1 MEFVTYKYSESDDET
16 FGKSSYFSY
25 IQVDINN
32 ELLTLLGLE
41 DEILFSND
49 HLTKKSD
56 INKQRKLFL
65 KRNKVKLLTRNGDLY
80 GCFDGQINEFIAF
93 NDNYQN
99 IVKNSL
105 LKFYGEKYS
114 YYGI

>member
-1 MEFVTYKYSESDDET
+1 MEFVTYKYSESEDEI

-25 IQVDINN
+25 IKIDINN
-32 ELLTLLGLE
+32 ELLTLSGLA
-41 DEILFSND
+41 DDILFSND
-49 HLTKKSD
+49 YLTKKSD

-65 KRNKVKLLTRNGDLY
+65 QRNKVKLLARNGDLY

-99 IVKNSL
+99 IAKNSL
-105 LKFYGEKYS
+105 LKFYEEKYS
-114 YYGI
+114 YNGI